1 MDPPCSLR
9 PTPPPIEIE
18 WNGMKIQSPVLRC
31 QVDFKSWKLQVKSSH
46 EVLCKSTSKSF
57 YCQVK
62 SQTQTQVTPRS
73 SFKYFNSLNYD
84 DNQYDDAS
92 HIPRRPDILD
102 DDQDVY
108 VLSVWFHYSEWLSK
122 RLFSDLAG

>member
-1 MDPPCSLR
+1 MAHG
-9 PTPPPIEIE
+9 PTMRSQAYAPIEIE
-18 WNGMKIQSPVLRC
+18 WNGMEIQSPVLRC

-73 SFKYFNSLNYD
+73 TSTV
-84 DNQYDDAS
+84 
-92 HIPRRPDILD
+92 RPHYKILD
-102 DDQDVY
+102 PP
-108 VLSVWFHYSEWLSK
+108 
-122 RLFSDLAG
+122 LF